1 MKNFKINQVNS
12 EIKNGWTVRAD
23 TKRFGENQI
32 MFEGSYEECWEY
44 IERMAYTDR
53 DHVTVIVSGKRNGI
67 EAQRLT
73 VRKYNDGFTH
83 YPQFEFPN
91 FILPTDIEKLNQFI
105 A

>member
-1 MKNFKINQVNS
+1 M
-12 EIKNGWTVRAD
+12 
-23 TKRFGENQI
+23 
-32 MFEGSYEECWEY
+32 
-44 IERMAYTDR
+44 
-53 DHVTVIVSGKRNGI
+53 IVSGKRNGI

>member
-1 MKNFKINQVNS
+1 MCCGSRRRRGSSPIWHPTRT
-12 EIKNGWTVRAD
+12 GWWRSSALST
-23 TKRFGENQI
+23 T
-32 MFEGSYEECWEY
+32 W
-44 IERMAYTDR
+44 
-53 DHVTVIVSGKRNGI
+53 VIVSGKRNGI